1 VIDDVGKNYAGRASG
16 SPVLDLFITLLS
28 LGKKGLQDLLAERK
42 SMFSYLSE
50 QLTPLAA
57 KYGERVLQTP
67 GNPISLALSMN
78 NTAKAC
84 KKSPKEIGAILFHRC
99 SSGVRI
105 VDPKD
110 VKEVCGI
117 KFTSYGSHIN
127 DFPTPYLN
135 VAAAIGM
142 TKRDVDLFIQ
152 RLDSTLHDFHPSSLP
167 Q

>member
-110 VKEVCGI
+110 V
-117 KFTSYGSHIN
+117 N